1 MTDAGSA
8 LMGIGI
14 GSGEHRAADAAQKAV
29 SSPLLEATIDGARG
43 VIFNIYGGSDLSM
56 YEVNEAAEAIAKTV
70 DPDAEVIFGATID
83 DRLQN
88 EVRVT
93 VLATGFGSR
102 ARDRQR
108 VLGVGEIEKV
118 KPISMDEIE
127 VPAFLRYN
135 K

>member
-1 MTDAGSA
+1 M
-8 LMGIGI
+8 
-14 GSGEHRAADAAQKAV
+14 
-29 SSPLLEATIDGARG
+29 
-43 VIFNIYGGSDLSM
+43 F
-56 YEVNEAAEAIAKTV
+56 EVNEAAEAIAKTV
-70 DPDAEVIFGATID
+70 YPDAEVIFGATID